1 MRDDLSGSWRTYRK
15 LQSTV
20 RSLPMRFRPQW
31 CCQRSPL
38 PHVSPTS
45 LLRERGREE
54 LASEVTSQA
63 KFPEAGA
70 EDERLQALPHRSRR
84 PGEPPRPQGP
94 ESALVSQA
102 QRAWEI
108 SGTAAPSRHPGS
120 PGGQP
125 SETSPAD
132 TCYDVDRVSEI
143 SGPAPKHRHSGV
155 QFAMQF
161 RLSSPEYR
169 RVHKEEQQP
178 VQRLLS

>member
-125 SETSPAD
+125 SETSPAA
-132 TCYDVDRVSEI
+132 TVTQARSQRAVLAR
-143 SGPAPKHRHSGV
+143 SGGA
-155 QFAMQF
+155 
-161 RLSSPEYR
+161 L
-169 RVHKEEQQP
+169 
-178 VQRLLS
+178 